1 MTTKLEQFLI
11 ENENTLVS
19 PELIGTNEEKITA
32 LHWWM
37 EGVTLLR
44 SMTAVTS
51 IANKFQLLD
60 SLNKELELVKI
71 ELENASAIV
80 RNDKKDI
87 PSMEQPDPNT
97 DSEKVVDLATDNKL
111 GAATKADGEVPKID
125 TTQGAPGL
133 VLTKEDV
140 ERMRRAAGLFPKYHK
155 SPV

>member
-111 GAATKADGEVPKID
+111 GAATKANGEVPKID

>member
-1 MTTKLEQFLI
+1 
-11 ENENTLVS
+11 
-19 PELIGTNEEKITA
+19 
-32 LHWWM
+32 
-37 EGVTLLR
+37 
-44 SMTAVTS
+44 MTAVTS